1 MENDCGIIN
10 SRFWLILLVFY
21 MVRPNV
27 FGACRIMVLSKST
40 AVAHFDVRGNART
53 QGSWSKIFGSTL
65 SYRTANFIFCQMIL
79 YKITK

>member
-1 MENDCGIIN
+1 MENDCGTIN

-40 AVAHFDVRGNART
+40 AVAHFGVRGNAGRPEVVLYLVGL
-53 QGSWSKIFGSTL
+53 QTL
-65 SYRTANFIFCQMIL
+65 F
-79 YKITK
+79 